1 MLNNREAIQPCF
13 CIPEQQYQ
21 NLTMQQFILV
31 MFLTLVLMASG
42 QAAVTGNNPAIVEET
57 VVIYNWSD
65 YIPKGVLDEFTHE
78 TGIKVQ
84 YLTYKNNELM
94 YTKLK
99 LLKGRGYDLLFPS
112 TYMVERLRKEGLL
125 QPINRKLLSNFGHLD
140 PELLNKPY
148 DPGNEFSVPYLWG
161 SVGIGVNTNNPEA
174 NKVTSWADLW
184 HKQWRNKLLLIDD
197 MRSIFHM
204 ALRLDGYS
212 TNATAPEQ
220 IKSAYERLQKLM
232 PNIQLLGEDNPNEPF
247 ESGKVELG
255 TIWNGDAFIAQGKN
269 PAIRYVYPQEGA
281 SFWMD
286 SFVIPARASN
296 PENAHKF
303 IDYMLRPDVAVRC
316 VKELGYATPN
326 LTAKTMLE
334 PEIRDNPTI
343 FPPNEV
349 LDKAEFQRDIGDAL
363 ELYTRYW
370 DKLKK
375 LKAGN

>member
-1 MLNNREAIQPCF
+1 
-13 CIPEQQYQ
+13 
-21 NLTMQQFILV
+21 MQQFILV

-42 QAAVTGNNPAIVEET
+42 QAAVTGNNPAIAEET